1 MTLITISVLQLHFN
15 NYLCLS
21 RDAYS
26 YNYLCLS
33 RDTVTLYN
41 YLGLSRDAYSYT
53 LITISV

>member
-1 MTLITISVLQLHFN
+1 MILLLDALQFNKTKPWRLKYFSDALHFN

-26 YNYLCLS
+26 Y
-33 RDTVTLYN
+33 
-41 YLGLSRDAYSYT
+41 T